1 MIRRIKEEERDILIR
16 ECLDNYDDKEYI
28 NFFFKY
34 FYDPIETYV
43 NEKEGKIVSFMILIP
58 LVLNIANERYKV
70 SFITAVTTIKEE
82 RNKGYMKELMNEILD
97 MTKHRELFTLIE
109 TSINGLY
116 DSFNFEPLFYR
127 KEYYLNVDE
136 IEVVSKGI
144 IKEEIDTLEYYKL
157 YAKFASHFDIYIR
170 KELKDCALYLKE
182 LALTGGKIIIN
193 KKQDNVTGFISFF
206 EKDDLITIDE
216 CIYLD
221 TDSLKTLLSAL
232 RFYGR
237 KVILTFSENE
247 KVERY
252 LPYLNK
258 YAFKKDIYL
267 RINNHELLSELY
279 KKDIKTLKD
288 LDIRNKTAFMRGRV

>member
-170 KELKDCALYLKE
+170 KELKDCALYLQE

>member
-1 MIRRIKEEERDILIR
+1 
-16 ECLDNYDDKEYI
+16 
-28 NFFFKY
+28 
-34 FYDPIETYV
+34 
-43 NEKEGKIVSFMILIP
+43 MILIP

-170 KELKDCALYLKE
+170 KELKDCALYLQE

>member
-144 IKEEIDTLEYYKL
+144 IKEEIDTLEY
-157 YAKFASHFDIYIR
+157 
-170 KELKDCALYLKE
+170 
-182 LALTGGKIIIN
+182 
-193 KKQDNVTGFISFF
+193 
-206 EKDDLITIDE
+206 
-216 CIYLD
+216 
-221 TDSLKTLLSAL
+221 
-232 RFYGR
+232 
-237 KVILTFSENE
+237 
-247 KVERY
+247 
-252 LPYLNK
+252 
-258 YAFKKDIYL
+258 
-267 RINNHELLSELY
+267 
-279 KKDIKTLKD
+279 
-288 LDIRNKTAFMRGRV
+288 

>member
-170 KELKDCALYLKE
+170 KELKYCALYLKE

>member
-34 FYDPIETYV
+34 LYDPLETYV

-170 KELKDCALYLKE
+170 KELKDCALYLQE

-206 EKDDLITIDE
+206 EKDGLITIDE

>member
-34 FYDPIETYV
+34 LYDPLETYV

-170 KELKDCALYLKE
+170 KELKDCALYLQE

-206 EKDDLITIDE
+206 EKDGLITIDE

-237 KVILTFSENE
+237 KFILTFSENE

>member
-1 MIRRIKEEERDILIR
+1 MIRRIKEEERDMLIR

-170 KELKDCALYLKE
+170 KELKDCALYLQE